1 MYATPVRFD
10 RRRRQVIGMARAVA
24 PPGRARYRR
33 AIQLARGMPR
43 LARALPT
50 VVATDCDVA
59 QMLMNRL
66 ALPPKVAPLFRHTD
80 DRWDGKGPPGRPRGE
95 AIPLAIRIA
104 QVARDAAFQR
114 MLGGRS

>member
-24 PPGRARYRR
+24 PPGRVRYRR

-59 QMLMNRL
+59 QMLMDRL
-66 ALPPKVAPLFRHTD
+66 ALPPKVAPLFRHTN

-104 QVARDAAFQR
+104 QVARDAAF
-114 MLGGRS
+114 